1 MRVKAAGELNE
12 KITSELYDLDMPKAV
27 FRVDM
32 QFDENRRYTEDGL
45 DSIEFLISPNPGEG
59 FKPLGKIASGGEM
72 SRIMLAIKTIL
83 ADIDETDVLI
93 FDEIDTGVSGRAALK
108 VGEKLL
114 EISRRHQVI
123 CVTHHAQ
130 IASLARAH
138 YFVGKT
144 FDSNRTLAHVKKL
157 DGKEREIEISRLLS
171 GDNSENTAKLA
182 REMIEKGNELR
193 NAQKKT

>member
-1 MRVKAAGELNE
+1 MLVDRERELDELN
-12 KITSELYDLDMPKAV
+12 SVLNAPAARLLD
-27 FRVDM
+27 
-32 QFDENRRYTEDGL
+32 
-45 DSIEFLISPNPGEG
+45 
-59 FKPLGKIASGGEM
+59 
-72 SRIMLAIKTIL
+72 
-83 ADIDETDVLI
+83 
-93 FDEIDTGVSGRAALK
+93 
-108 VGEKLL
+108 
-114 EISRRHQVI
+114 
-123 CVTHHAQ
+123 VTHHAQ